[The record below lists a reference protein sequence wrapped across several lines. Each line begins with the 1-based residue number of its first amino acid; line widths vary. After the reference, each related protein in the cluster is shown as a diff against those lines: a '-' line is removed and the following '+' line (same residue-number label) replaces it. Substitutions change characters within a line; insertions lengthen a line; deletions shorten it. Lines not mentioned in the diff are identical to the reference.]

1 MTGLVYKDLM
11 VMKKTLLIYVI
22 IGAFYGYLDI
32 SNGRTGMM
40 FAMLLITSTMVPISA
55 IAYDERCKWDKL
67 VNTAPVSR
75 KEVIAAK
82 YLLALV
88 LTAIS
93 AVMVFIVYLFKPGMT
108 ISENLATVAVMSLMA
123 MVYQAFLLPTII
135 KFGSEKGRMIMMI
148 ILFAPIVLIGVL
160 AKREI
165 INLSVL
171 SDFLEANS
179 HLLPYITVAAVA
191 VIYLISIMVSVKIY
205 ESKDL

>member
-1 MTGLVYKDLM
+1 M
-11 VMKKTLLIYVI
+11 
-22 IGAFYGYLDI
+22 
-32 SNGRTGMM
+32 
-40 FAMLLITSTMVPISA
+40 
-55 IAYDERCKWDKL
+55 
-67 VNTAPVSR
+67 
-75 KEVIAAK
+75 IAAK